1 MASQGEEV
9 TRSHKVQSVR
19 AVVEQTFADLKRAKV
34 MESNKA
40 RTAADLE
47 GALDC
52 VIALH
57 NLRVLLKADPDY
69 DLPERRAAIPGE
81 HIFKPLVP
89 TNEVDLKIPADPPD
103 LSLAKYRHIKEFQE
117 FMPSAAGAIRR
128 AMDLHGNE
136 CVFFPTVRKRGENLY
151 NGAYVLQLRVH
162 KEELDLWTVRYLVG
176 ASYSYE
182 THVGYFQMSRDNAVI
197 ASICDCFSG

>member
-136 CVFFPTVRKRGENLY
+136 CVFFSYGPETRRKPVQWRLCAAVAGAQRGAGLMDCAVPR
-151 NGAYVLQLRVH
+151 GGVVQLRNARRLLPNVARQR
-162 KEELDLWTVRYLVG
+162 RYCQHL
-176 ASYSYE
+176 
-182 THVGYFQMSRDNAVI
+182 
-197 ASICDCFSG
+197 